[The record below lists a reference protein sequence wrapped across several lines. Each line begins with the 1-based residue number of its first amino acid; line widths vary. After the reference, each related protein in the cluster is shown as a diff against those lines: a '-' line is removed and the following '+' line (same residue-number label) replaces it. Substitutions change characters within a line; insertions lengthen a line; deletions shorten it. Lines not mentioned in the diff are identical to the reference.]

1 MKFLAILVLPLLCS
15 SCALIQLPA
24 RLINAVIAPLTS
36 NDQASPSGESIGVAL
51 RHAPPPPSDSLKAP

>member
-1 MKFLAILVLPLLCS
+1 MKFLAILVFPLLCS

-36 NDQASPSGESIGVAL
+36 TDGGSPSDESIGVAL
-51 RHAPPPPSDSLKAP
+51 RH

>member
-1 MKFLAILVLPLLCS
+1 MKFLAILVFPLLCS

-36 NDQASPSGESIGVAL
+36 TDEGNPPDESIGVAL
-51 RHAPPPPSDSLKAP
+51 RH